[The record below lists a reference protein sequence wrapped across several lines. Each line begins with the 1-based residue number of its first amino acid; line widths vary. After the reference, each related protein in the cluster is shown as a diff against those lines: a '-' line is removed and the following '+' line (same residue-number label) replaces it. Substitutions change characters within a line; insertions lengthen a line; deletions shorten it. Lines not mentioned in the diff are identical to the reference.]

1 MARAGATSAR
11 RSDPGE
17 NHDRSLA
24 DGARGGHPKAELAG
38 TAAESSAPDEGRGRP
53 EPPRRRRRLGLR
65 ARVTTT
71 FALGALV
78 LSGALASITYIS
90 VRSSIIDQQESSL
103 THEAL
108 GTAEA
113 LSGALRHPVAN
124 YAVLLNDYAT
134 ARNSESLLVRGH
146 QSYPS
151 SPSALDLSL
160 LPRGLRAL
168 VRAGDLADQVVVESG
183 SPVLIV
189 GVPIKSAGS
198 EYFQLFTLGDIS
210 RTLHVLF
217 ASLLLAALV
226 TTLGGAIVGRWAASR
241 ALRPLHETAEAALA
255 IAEGRLDTR
264 LESDRYADL
273 SVLTSAFN
281 SMADELQTR
290 IEREVRFT
298 SDVNHE
304 LRSPLTT
311 LATSLSVVQARRDEL
326 PERARQA
333 LDLLSAEVGRFR
345 RLVDDLL
352 EISRLDAGL
361 GDWHTDEV
369 ALGALVRHTVAASPP
384 PVFIEI
390 PEAAEHRRVLV
401 DKRRFER
408 IVANLLENAE
418 RYAGGATR
426 VTVETDARW
435 GRVAVEDR
443 GPGIPAEERNRVF
456 DRFSRGTSGRR
467 RGTGEGTGLGLA
479 IVAEHARQLGGHV
492 YLEPNGACGARFV
505 IELPL
510 LPEEEE

>member
-1 MARAGATSAR
+1 MARATPLSVR
-11 RSDPGE
+11 RREPAED
-17 NHDRSLA
+17 HLRSLA
-24 DGARGGHPKAELAG
+24 DADK
-38 TAAESSAPDEGRGRP
+38 APDSARSDVTSPDGAG
-53 EPPRRRRRLGLR
+53 EPAEKKRLRTRRRRHLGLR

-78 LSGALASITYIS
+78 LSGSLASITYVS
-90 VRSSIIDQQESSL
+90 VRSSIIGQQESSL

-108 GTAEA
+108 GTADA
-113 LSGALRHPVAN
+113 LSDALRHPVAN
-124 YAVLLNDYAT
+124 YATLLNEYGSTSQSD
-134 ARNSESLLVRGH
+134 SLLVHFG

-151 SPSALDLSL
+151 SPSALNLSVI
-160 LPRGLRAL
+160 PSGLRAL
-168 VRAGDLADQVVVESG
+168 VESGHLADQVVSESG

-189 GVPIKSAGS
+189 GVPITAVGSAYY
-198 EYFQLFTLGDIS
+198 ELFTLGDIS

-217 ASLLLAALV
+217 VALLVAALV
-226 TTLGGAIVGRWAASR
+226 TTLGGAVLGRWAASR
-241 ALRPLHETAEAALA
+241 ALRPLHETAEAALS

-264 LESDRYADL
+264 LESDRYTDL
-273 SVLTSAFN
+273 AVLASAFN

-333 LDLLSAEVGRFR
+333 LDLLGAEVGRFR

-369 ALGALVRHTVAASPP
+369 ALGSLVRHTVAASPP

-390 PEAAEHRRVLV
+390 QGRSEERRVLV

-426 VTVETDARW
+426 VTVETDDRW
-435 GRVAVEDR
+435 GRIAVEDR
-443 GPGIPAEERNRVF
+443 GPGIPVEERNRVF

-492 YLEPNGACGARFV
+492 YVEPNGACGARFV

-510 LPEEEE
+510 LPEDDE

>member
-1 MARAGATSAR
+1 M
-11 RSDPGE
+11 
-17 NHDRSLA
+17 
-24 DGARGGHPKAELAG
+24 
-38 TAAESSAPDEGRGRP
+38 
-53 EPPRRRRRLGLR
+53 
-65 ARVTTT
+65 
-71 FALGALV
+71 
-78 LSGALASITYIS
+78 
-90 VRSSIIDQQESSL
+90 
-103 THEAL
+103 
-108 GTAEA
+108 
-113 LSGALRHPVAN
+113 
-124 YAVLLNDYAT
+124 
-134 ARNSESLLVRGH
+134 
-146 QSYPS
+146 
-151 SPSALDLSL
+151 
-160 LPRGLRAL
+160 
-168 VRAGDLADQVVVESG
+168 VRAGRLADQVVDESG

-198 EYFQLFTLGDIS
+198 EYFQVFTLGDIS

-226 TTLGGAIVGRWAASR
+226 TTLGGAILGRWAASR
-241 ALRPLHETAEAALA
+241 ALRPLHETAEAALS

-281 SMADELQTR
+281 KMADELQTR

-333 LDLLSAEVGRFR
+333 LDLLGAEVGRFR

-369 ALGALVRHTVAASPP
+369 ALGGLVRHTVAASPP

-390 PEAAEHRRVLV
+390 PGAAEQRRVLV

-426 VTVETDARW
+426 VTVETDGRW
-435 GRVAVEDR
+435 GRIAVEDR
-443 GPGIPAEERNRVF
+443 GPGIPPDERNRVF

-492 YLEPNGACGARFV
+492 YVEPNGACGSRFV

-510 LPEEEE
+510 LPAEEE

>member
-1 MARAGATSAR
+1 MSAR
-11 RSDPGE
+11 RVEPGE
-17 NHDRSLA
+17 DHHRSLA
-24 DGARGGHPKAELAG
+24 TAPATGVGTPDLGRSPQDAPPGA
-38 TAAESSAPDEGRGRP
+38 APAP
-53 EPPRRRRRLGLR
+53 EDTQQPSHRRRLGLR

-78 LSGALASITYIS
+78 LSGSLATITYIS
-90 VRSSIIDQQESSL
+90 VRSSIIGQQETSL

-108 GTAEA
+108 ATAEA

-124 YAVLLNDYAT
+124 YATLLNDYAT
-134 ARNSESLLVRGH
+134 SGNSDSLLVRGI

-151 SPSALDLSL
+151 SPSALNLSL
-160 LPRGLRAL
+160 LPGKLLSL
-168 VRAGDLADQVVVESG
+168 VRSGHLADQVVTEAG

-189 GVPIKSAGS
+189 GVPIRRGGYA
-198 EYFQLFTLGDIS
+198 YFELFTLGDVS

-217 ASLLLAALV
+217 VSLLLAALV
-226 TTLGGAIVGRWAASR
+226 TTLGGAVLGRWAASR
-241 ALRPLHETAEAALA
+241 ALRPLHETAEAALL
-255 IAEGRLDTR
+255 IAGGRLDTR

-311 LATSLSVVQARRDEL
+311 LSTSLSVVQSRRAEL

-333 LDLLSAEVGRFR
+333 LDLLGAEVGRFR

-361 GDWHTDEV
+361 GDWYADEV
-369 ALGALVRHTVAASPP
+369 ALGGLVRHTVAASPP

-390 PEAAEHRRVLV
+390 PEAAEQRRVLV

-426 VTVETDARW
+426 VIVETDAGWARI
-435 GRVAVEDR
+435 AVEDR
-443 GPGIPAEERNRVF
+443 GPGIPPEERNRVF
-456 DRFSRGTSGRR
+456 ERFSRGTSGRR
-467 RGTGEGTGLGLA
+467 RGTGDGTGLGLA

-492 YLEPNGACGARFV
+492 YVEPNGVCGSRFV
-505 IELPL
+505 VELPL
-510 LPEEEE
+510 LPEDDE